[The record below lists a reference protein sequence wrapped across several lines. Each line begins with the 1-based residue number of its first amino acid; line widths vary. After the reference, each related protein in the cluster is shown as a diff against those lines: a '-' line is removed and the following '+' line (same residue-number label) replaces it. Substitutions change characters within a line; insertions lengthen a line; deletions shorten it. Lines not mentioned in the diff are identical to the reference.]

1 MCWAQVKPALKYLTD
16 PKYEHD
22 RPKNTHSSTH
32 DKYFKEQIMSKQQY
46 NLHTKTDYLNR
57 KMFLDPAGP
66 VTIQRFEEVKYKK
79 IADFEATARGFFWQ
93 PEEISLTKDS
103 NDFKDAS
110 DAVKHI
116 FTSNLLRQTAL
127 DSLQGRGPSQIFM
140 PVISLP
146 ELEALVYN
154 WTFFETNIHSKSYS
168 HIIRN
173 IYNVPKDVFN
183 TIHDTKEIVDMA
195 SSVGDYYE
203 ALHMV
208 NCRKQMGETVT
219 EHEHVRAI
227 WMALH
232 ASYALE
238 AFRFMVSFATSL
250 AMVENRIFI
259 GNGNIISLILQDE
272 LLHKGWTAYLI
283 NQVIKED
290 PRFLVAKEE
299 CEQEVYQLYMDVIR
313 EEKAWADYLFNKG
326 PVIGL
331 NANILKDF
339 VDYTA
344 VGALKDIGI
353 KYQGIAPKSTP
364 IPWFN
369 KHTDTS
375 KKQTALQENEST
387 NYVIGVMSE
396 GIDYDALPA
405 L

>member
-1 MCWAQVKPALKYLTD
+1 
-16 PKYEHD
+16 
-22 RPKNTHSSTH
+22 
-32 DKYFKEQIMSKQQY
+32 MSKEQY

-66 VTIQRFEEVKYKK
+66 VTIQRFEETKYRK

-127 DSLQGRGPSQIFM
+127 DSLQGRGPTQVFT
-140 PVISLP
+140 PVCSLP
-146 ELEALVYN
+146 EVEALMYN
-154 WTFFETNIHSKSYS
+154 WGFFETNIHSKSYS

-183 TIHDTKEIVDMA
+183 TIHDTKEIVEMA
-195 SSVGDYYE
+195 SSVGNYYDK
-203 ALHMV
+203 LHV
-208 NCRKQMGETVT
+208 INCRKELGETIP
-219 EHEHVRAI
+219 EMEYIKAI

-250 AMVENRIFI
+250 AMVENKIFI

-283 NQVIKED
+283 NQVIKDD
-290 PRFLVAKEE
+290 PRFAAVKAD
-299 CEQEVYQLYMDVIR
+299 CEAEVYALYIDVIR
-313 EEKAWADYLFNKG
+313 EEKDWATYLFKMG

-331 NANILKDF
+331 NANILRDF
-339 VDYTA
+339 VDFTA

-353 KYQGIAPKSTP
+353 KYQASAPKSTP

-369 KHTDTS
+369 KHVDTS
-375 KKQTALQENEST
+375 KKQTALQESEST
-387 NYVIGVMSE
+387 NYVIGVMGE
-396 GIDYDALPA
+396 NLDYDALPA
-405 L
+405 I

>member
-1 MCWAQVKPALKYLTD
+1 M
-16 PKYEHD
+16 
-22 RPKNTHSSTH
+22 ST
-32 DKYFKEQIMSKQQY
+32 QQY
-46 NLHTKTDYLNR
+46 NLTTKTDYLNR
-57 KMFLDPAGP
+57 KMFLDPQGP

-79 IADFEATARGFFWQ
+79 IADFETTARGFFWV
-93 PEEISLTKDS
+93 PEEISLAKDA

-127 DSLQGRGPSQIFM
+127 DSLQGRGPSQIFT
-140 PVISLP
+140 PVVSLP

-154 WTFFETNIHSKSYS
+154 WTFFETNIHSRSYS

-173 IYNVPKDVFN
+173 IYNVPKEVFN

-195 SSVGDYYE
+195 SSVGKYYDY
-203 ALHMV
+203 LHRL
-208 NCRKQMGETVT
+208 NCRKELNDNGIAVSEE
-219 EHEHVRAI
+219 EHIKSI
-227 WMALH
+227 WLALN

-250 AMVENRIFI
+250 AMVENKIFI

-272 LLHKGWTAYLI
+272 LLHKGWTAWMI
-283 NQVIKED
+283 NQVVKED
-290 PRFLVAKEE
+290 SRFAKAKQE
-299 CEQEVYQLYMDVIR
+299 CEAEVYQLYIDVIR
-313 EEKAWADYLFNKG
+313 EEKEWADYLFKKG

-344 VGALKDIGI
+344 ATGLKEIGI
-353 KYQGIAPKSTP
+353 KYHQPAPKTTP

-369 KHTDTS
+369 KHSDTH

-387 NYVIGVMSE
+387 NYVIGVMSDSIAYE
-396 GIDYDALPA
+396 ELPE

>member
-1 MCWAQVKPALKYLTD
+1 
-16 PKYEHD
+16 
-22 RPKNTHSSTH
+22 
-32 DKYFKEQIMSKQQY
+32 MSKAQY
-46 NLHTKTDYLNR
+46 NLNTKTDYLNR

-79 IADFEATARGFFWQ
+79 VADFETTARGFFWV
-93 PEEISLTKDS
+93 PEEISLTKDAQ
-103 NDFKDAS
+103 DFKDAS

-127 DSLQGRGPSQIFM
+127 DSLQGRGPSQVFT
-140 PVISLP
+140 PVVSLP

-154 WTFFETNIHSKSYS
+154 WTFFETNIHSRSYS

-173 IYNVPKDVFN
+173 IYNVPKEVFN
-183 TIHDTKEIVDMA
+183 TIHDTKEIVEMA
-195 SSVGDYYE
+195 SSVGNYYDS
-203 ALHMV
+203 LHRL
-208 NCRKQMGETVT
+208 NCRKELNDNGIAVSEE
-219 EHEHVRAI
+219 EHIKAI
-227 WMALH
+227 WLALN

-250 AMVENRIFI
+250 AMVENKIFI

-272 LLHKGWTAYLI
+272 VLHKEWTAWLI
-283 NQVIKED
+283 NQVVKED
-290 PRFLVAKEE
+290 ARFARVKEE
-299 CEQEVYQLYMDVIR
+299 CADEVYSMYEDVIR
-313 EEKAWADYLFNKG
+313 EEKAWADYLFKLG

-331 NANILKDF
+331 NANILKEF

-353 KYQGIAPKSTP
+353 KYQSSAPKTTP

-369 KHTDTS
+369 KHSDTS

-387 NYVIGVMSE
+387 NYVIGVMGE
-396 GIDYDALPA
+396 NVDYDELPE

>member
-1 MCWAQVKPALKYLTD
+1 
-16 PKYEHD
+16 
-22 RPKNTHSSTH
+22 
-32 DKYFKEQIMSKQQY
+32 MSKEQY
-46 NLHTKTDYLNR
+46 NLNIKTDYLNR

-66 VTIQRFEEVKYKK
+66 VTIQRFEEVKYNK
-79 IADFEATARGFFWQ
+79 IADFEKTARGFFWV
-93 PEEISLTKDS
+93 PEEVSLTKDAA
-103 NDFKDAS
+103 DFKESS

-127 DSLQGRGPSQIFM
+127 DSLQGRGPSQIFT
-140 PVISLP
+140 PVVSLP

-154 WTFFETNIHSKSYS
+154 WTFFETNIHSRSYS

-173 IYNVPKDVFN
+173 IYNVPKEVFN

-195 SSVGDYYE
+195 SSIGKYYDELHYINCQKEIGE
-203 ALHMV
+203 AVPEEAHI
-208 NCRKQMGETVT
+208 K
-219 EHEHVRAI
+219 AI
-227 WMALH
+227 YLALH

-250 AMVENRIFI
+250 AMVENKIFI

-272 LLHKGWTAYLI
+272 LLHKGWTAFLI
-283 NQVIKED
+283 NQVVKED
-290 PRFLVAKEE
+290 PRFAKVAQECQEE
-299 CEQEVYQLYMDVIR
+299 VIQIYKDVIA
-313 EEKAWADYLFNKG
+313 EEKAWADYLFMKG

-331 NANILKDF
+331 NANILREF

-353 KYQGIAPKSTP
+353 KYWAPAPKSTP

-369 KHTDTS
+369 KHSDTS
-375 KKQTALQENEST
+375 KKQSALQETEST
-387 NYVIGVMSE
+387 SYVIGVMTDTL
-396 GIDYDALPA
+396 DYDALPS

>member
-1 MCWAQVKPALKYLTD
+1 
-16 PKYEHD
+16 
-22 RPKNTHSSTH
+22 
-32 DKYFKEQIMSKQQY
+32 MSKQQY
-46 NLHTKTDYLNR
+46 NLNTKTDYLNR

-66 VTIQRFEEVKYKK
+66 VTIQRFEEVKYNKLVK
-79 IADFEATARGFFWQ
+79 FEQEARGFFWI
-93 PEEISLTKDS
+93 PEEVSLTKDA

-110 DAVKHI
+110 DTVKHI

-127 DSLQGRGPSQIFM
+127 DSLQGRGPAQVFT
-140 PVISLP
+140 PVVGIP
-146 ELEALVYN
+146 ELEALMYN
-154 WTFFETNIHSKSYS
+154 WSFFETNIHSRSYS

-195 SSVGDYYE
+195 SSVGNYYD
-203 ALHMV
+203 ALHV
-208 NCRKQMGETVT
+208 INCRKEAGELIT
-219 EHEHVRAI
+219 ESEHIRAI
-227 WMALH
+227 WLALN

-272 LLHKGWTAYLI
+272 ILHKDWTAWII
-283 NQVIKED
+283 NQVAKED
-290 PRFLVAKEE
+290 PRFAAAKTE
-299 CEQEVYQLYMDVIR
+299 CEAEVYQLYLDVIR
-313 EEKAWADYLFNKG
+313 EEKAWADYLFQKG

-331 NANILKDF
+331 NANILRDF

-344 VGALKDIGI
+344 ANALKEIGI
-353 KYQGIAPKSTP
+353 KYLEPAPRSTP
-364 IPWFN
+364 IPWFM
-369 KHTDTS
+369 KHVDTS

-387 NYVIGVMSE
+387 NYVIGVM
-396 GIDYDALPA
+396 GDAIDYEELPN

>member
-1 MCWAQVKPALKYLTD
+1 
-16 PKYEHD
+16 
-22 RPKNTHSSTH
+22 
-32 DKYFKEQIMSKQQY
+32 MSKAQY
-46 NLHTKTDYLNR
+46 NLNLKTDYLNR

-103 NDFKDAS
+103 SDFKDAS

-195 SSVGDYYE
+195 SSVGNYYE
-203 ALHMV
+203 ALHV
-208 NCRKQMGETVT
+208 INCRKQLGETIPEK
-219 EHEHVRAI
+219 EHIKAI

-250 AMVENRIFI
+250 AMVENKIFI

-283 NQVIKED
+283 NQVVKED
-290 PRFLVAKEE
+290 SRFAAVKTE
-299 CEQEVYQLYMDVIR
+299 CEAEVYALYADVIR
-313 EEKAWADYLFNKG
+313 EEKDWATYLFKMG

-331 NANILKDF
+331 NANILKEF

-344 VGALKDIGI
+344 LNALKDIGI
-353 KYQGIAPKSTP
+353 RYTEPAPKSNP
-364 IPWFN
+364 IPWFM
-369 KHTDTS
+369 KHSDTH

-396 GIDYDALPA
+396 SVDYDSLPTI
-405 L
+405 

>member
-1 MCWAQVKPALKYLTD
+1 LHQEIIK
-16 PKYEHD
+16 
-22 RPKNTHSSTH
+22 
-32 DKYFKEQIMSKQQY
+32 MSKQQY
-46 NLHTKTDYLNR
+46 NLTTKTDYLGR

-79 IADFEATARGFFWQ
+79 IADFDATARGFFWQ
-93 PEEISLTKDS
+93 PEEISLTKDA
-103 NDFKDAS
+103 NDFKEAS

-127 DSLQGRGPSQIFM
+127 DSLQGRGPTQVFT
-140 PVISLP
+140 PVCSLP
-146 ELEALVYN
+146 EVEALMYN
-154 WTFFETNIHSKSYS
+154 WGFFETNIHSKSYS

-183 TIHDTKEIVDMA
+183 TIHDTQEIISMA
-195 SSVGDYYE
+195 SSVGKYYDD
-203 ALHMV
+203 LHKL
-208 NCRKQMGETVT
+208 NCIKEISNDEVGYVS
-219 EHEHVRAI
+219 EHDHIKAI
-227 WMALH
+227 WMALN

-250 AMVENRIFI
+250 AMVENKIFI

-283 NQVIKED
+283 NQVVKED
-290 PRFLVAKEE
+290 PRFAQAKIE
-299 CEQEVYQLYMDVIR
+299 CEAEVYQLYMDVIR
-313 EEKAWADYLFNKG
+313 EEKDWATYLFKMG

-344 VGALKDIGI
+344 MGALKDIGI
-353 KYQGIAPKSTP
+353 KYIANAPKSTP

-369 KHTDTS
+369 KHVDTS

-387 NYVIGVMSE
+387 NYVIGIMSE
-396 GIDYDALPA
+396 TLDYDALPS

>member
-1 MCWAQVKPALKYLTD
+1 
-16 PKYEHD
+16 
-22 RPKNTHSSTH
+22 
-32 DKYFKEQIMSKQQY
+32 MSKAQY
-46 NLHTKTDYLNR
+46 NLNTKTDYLNR

-66 VTIQRFEEVKYKK
+66 VTIQRFEEVKYNK
-79 IADFEATARGFFWQ
+79 IANFETTARGFFWV
-93 PEEISLTKDS
+93 PEEISLTKDAG
-103 NDFKDAS
+103 DFKDAS

-127 DSLQGRGPSQIFM
+127 DSLQGRAPSQVFT
-140 PVISLP
+140 PVCSLP
-146 ELEALVYN
+146 ELEALIYN
-154 WTFFETNIHSKSYS
+154 WTFFETNIHSRSYS

-195 SSVGDYYE
+195 SSVGDYYDK
-203 ALHMV
+203 LHV
-208 NCRKQMGETVT
+208 INCRKEIGEDVT
-219 EHEHVRAI
+219 EKEHVKAI

-250 AMVENRIFI
+250 AMVENKIFM
-259 GNGNIISLILQDE
+259 GNGNIIQLILQDE
-272 LLHKGWTAYLI
+272 LLHKGWTAFLI
-283 NQVIKED
+283 NQVVKED
-290 PRFLVAKEE
+290 PRFTAVKSE
-299 CEQEVYQLYMDVIR
+299 CEQEVYELYLDVIR

-339 VDYTA
+339 VDYT
-344 VGALKDIGI
+344 VTGALKDIGI
-353 KYQGIAPKSTP
+353 KYHNPAPKSTP

-369 KHTDTS
+369 KHVDTS
-375 KKQTALQENEST
+375 KKQTALQESEST
-387 NYVIGVMSE
+387 NYVIGVMSDA
-396 GIDYDALPA
+396 IDYDALPA

>member
-1 MCWAQVKPALKYLTD
+1 
-16 PKYEHD
+16 
-22 RPKNTHSSTH
+22 
-32 DKYFKEQIMSKQQY
+32 MSKQQY
-46 NLHTKTDYLNR
+46 NLTTKTDYLSR

-79 IADFEATARGFFWQ
+79 IADFDSTARGFFWQ
-93 PEEISLTKDS
+93 PEEISLTKDA
-103 NDFKDAS
+103 NDFKEAS

-127 DSLQGRGPSQIFM
+127 DSLQGRGPTQVFT
-140 PVISLP
+140 PVCSLP
-146 ELEALVYN
+146 EVEALMYN
-154 WTFFETNIHSKSYS
+154 WGFFETNIHSKSYS

-195 SSVGDYYE
+195 SSVGNYYDK
-203 ALHMV
+203 LHV
-208 NCRKQMGETVT
+208 INCRKELGMEVT
-219 EHEHVRAI
+219 EKEHVKAV
-227 WMALH
+227 WLALH

-250 AMVENRIFI
+250 AMVENKIFI

-272 LLHKGWTAYLI
+272 LLHKGWTAYMI
-283 NQVIKED
+283 NQVVKED
-290 PRFLVAKEE
+290 TRFAEAKQE
-299 CEQEVYQLYMDVIR
+299 CEAEVYQLYIDVIR
-313 EEKAWADYLFNKG
+313 EEKEWADYLFKKG

-331 NANILKDF
+331 NANILRDF

-353 KYQGIAPKSTP
+353 KYNTPSPKSTP

-387 NYVIGVMSE
+387 NYVIGIMGE
-396 GIDYDALPA
+396 GIDYDALPV

>member
-1 MCWAQVKPALKYLTD
+1 
-16 PKYEHD
+16 
-22 RPKNTHSSTH
+22 
-32 DKYFKEQIMSKQQY
+32 MSQAQY
-46 NLHTKTDYLNR
+46 NLNTKTDYLNR

-66 VTIQRFEEVKYKK
+66 VTIQRFEEVKYPK
-79 IADFEATARGFFWQ
+79 IAKFEETARGFFWQ
-93 PEEISLTKDS
+93 PEEISLSKDAT
-103 NDFKDAS
+103 DFKDAS

-127 DSLQGRGPSQIFM
+127 DSLQGRGPTQVFM

-183 TIHDTKEIVDMA
+183 TIHDTQEIIDMA
-195 SSVGDYYE
+195 SSVGNYYE
-203 ALHMV
+203 KLHQL
-208 NCRKQMGETVT
+208 NCFKEVSPGTVS
-219 EHEHVRAI
+219 EESHIKAI

-250 AMVENRIFI
+250 AMVENKIFI

-272 LLHKGWTAYLI
+272 LLHKGWTAYII

-290 PRFLVAKEE
+290 SRFAAIKAE
-299 CEQEVYQLYMDVIR
+299 CETEVYQLYVDVIR

-331 NANILKDF
+331 NAAVLKDF

-344 VGALKDIGI
+344 VSALKEIGI
-353 KYQGIAPKSTP
+353 KYQSSAPKSTP

-369 KHTDTS
+369 KHVDTS

-387 NYVIGVMSE
+387 NYVIGVMSDS
-396 GIDYDALPA
+396 IDYDQLPN

>member
-1 MCWAQVKPALKYLTD
+1 
-16 PKYEHD
+16 
-22 RPKNTHSSTH
+22 
-32 DKYFKEQIMSKQQY
+32 MSKAQY
-46 NLHTKTDYLNR
+46 NLNTKTDYLNR
-57 KMFLDPAGP
+57 KMFLDPQGP
-66 VTIQRFEEVKYKK
+66 VTIQRFEEVKYNKLVK
-79 IADFEATARGFFWQ
+79 YEQTARGFFWV
-93 PEEISLTKDS
+93 PEEVSLTKDA

-127 DSLQGRGPSQIFM
+127 DSLQGRGPSQIFT

-154 WTFFETNIHSKSYS
+154 WTFFETNIHSRSYS

-173 IYNVPKDVFN
+173 IYNVPKEVFN
-183 TIHDTKEIVDMA
+183 TIHETKEIVDMA
-195 SSVGDYYE
+195 SSVGKYYDD
-203 ALHMV
+203 LHKM
-208 NCRKQMGETVT
+208 NCQKEIGEMLVSEKDHIKT
-219 EHEHVRAI
+219 I
-227 WMALH
+227 WLALH

-250 AMVENRIFI
+250 AMVENKIFI

-272 LLHKGWTAYLI
+272 ILHKEWTGFLI
-283 NQVIKED
+283 NQVVKED
-290 PRFLVAKEE
+290 PRFAKAKQE
-299 CEQEVYQLYMDVIR
+299 CESEVLQIYQDVIR
-313 EEKAWADYLFNKG
+313 EEKEWADYLFKKG

-344 VGALKDIGI
+344 MDALKHIGI
-353 KYQGIAPKSTP
+353 KYWNSAPKTTP

-369 KHTDTS
+369 KHTETS

-387 NYVIGVMSE
+387 NYVIGVMSDS
-396 GIDYDALPA
+396 IDYESLPNI
-405 L
+405 

>member
-1 MCWAQVKPALKYLTD
+1 
-16 PKYEHD
+16 
-22 RPKNTHSSTH
+22 
-32 DKYFKEQIMSKQQY
+32 MSKQQY
-46 NLHTKTDYLNR
+46 NLNTKTDYMNR
-57 KMFLDPAGP
+57 KMFLDPEGP
-66 VTIQRFEEVKYKK
+66 VTVQRFEEVKYNKLQK
-79 IADFEATARGFFWQ
+79 IEQTARGFFWV
-93 PEEISLTKDS
+93 PEEISLSKDA

-127 DSLQGRGPSQIFM
+127 DSIQGRGPAQVFT
-140 PVISLP
+140 PVVSLP
-146 ELEALVYN
+146 ELEALMYN
-154 WTFFETNIHSKSYS
+154 WSFFETNIHSRSYS

-183 TIHDTKEIVDMA
+183 TIHDTKEIIDMA
-195 SSVGDYYE
+195 SSVGNYYDN
-203 ALHMV
+203 LHQI
-208 NCRKQMGETVT
+208 NCHKEIGESIP
-219 EHEHVRAI
+219 EKMHIRAI
-227 WMALH
+227 WLALN

-250 AMVENRIFI
+250 AMVENKIFI

-272 LLHKGWTAYLI
+272 LLHKEWTAWMI
-283 NQVIKED
+283 NQVVKED
-290 PRFLVAKEE
+290 SRFAQAKQD
-299 CEQEVYQLYMDVIR
+299 CEQEVYDMYMDVIR
-313 EEKAWADYLFNKG
+313 EEKDWATYLFKMG

-344 VGALKDIGI
+344 TNALKEIGI
-353 KYQGIAPKSTP
+353 KYLSSAPKSTP

-369 KHTDTS
+369 KHSDTS

-387 NYVIGVMSE
+387 NYVIGIMSE
-396 GIDYDALPA
+396 ALDYAQLPQ

>member
-1 MCWAQVKPALKYLTD
+1 M
-16 PKYEHD
+16 
-22 RPKNTHSSTH
+22 S
-32 DKYFKEQIMSKQQY
+32 KEQY
-46 NLHTKTDYLNR
+46 DLTTKTDYLNR

-66 VTIQRFEEVKYKK
+66 VTIQRFEEVKYDK
-79 IADFEATARGFFWQ
+79 IANFEETARGFFWI

-103 NDFKDAS
+103 SDFKDAS

-127 DSLQGRGPSQIFM
+127 DSLQGRGPAQVFT
-140 PVISLP
+140 PVASLP
-146 ELEALVYN
+146 ELEALCYN
-154 WTFFETNIHSKSYS
+154 WSFFETNIHSRSYS

-173 IYNVPKDVFN
+173 IYNVPKDIFN
-183 TIHDTKEIVDMA
+183 TIHDTKEIADMA
-195 SSVGDYYE
+195 SSVGEYYD
-203 ALHMV
+203 ALHV
-208 NCRKQMGETVT
+208 LNCKKELGHKVD
-219 EHEHVRAI
+219 EHKHLTAI

-238 AFRFMVSFATSL
+238 ALRFMVSFATSL
-250 AMVENRIFI
+250 AMVENRIFM

-272 LLHKGWTAYLI
+272 LLHKGWTAFLI
-283 NQVIKED
+283 NQVVKED
-290 PRFLVAKEE
+290 DRFHSIQDE
-299 CEQEVYQLYMDVIR
+299 CKDEVYQLYMDVIR
-313 EEKAWADYLFNKG
+313 EEKEWADYLFQKG

-344 VGALKDIGI
+344 LESLKAIGI
-353 KYQGIAPKSTP
+353 KYNESAPRVSP

-369 KHTDTS
+369 KHSDTS

-396 GIDYDALPA
+396 SLNYDDLPELA
-405 L
+405 

>member
-1 MCWAQVKPALKYLTD
+1 
-16 PKYEHD
+16 
-22 RPKNTHSSTH
+22 
-32 DKYFKEQIMSKQQY
+32 
-46 NLHTKTDYLNR
+46 
-57 KMFLDPAGP
+57 MFLDPAGP

-79 IADFEATARGFFWQ
+79 IADFETTARGFYWV
-93 PEEISLTKDS
+93 PEEISLSKDA

-127 DSLQGRGPSQIFM
+127 DSLQGRGPSQVFA

-146 ELEALVYN
+146 ELEALIYN
-154 WTFFETNIHSKSYS
+154 WTFFETNIHSRSYS

-173 IYNVPKDVFN
+173 IYNVPKEVFN

-195 SSVGDYYE
+195 SSVGKYYDD
-203 ALHMV
+203 LHV
-208 NCRKQMGETVT
+208 INCRKEIGEIIS
-219 EHEHVRAI
+219 EKEHVKAI
-227 WMALH
+227 YLALH

-250 AMVENRIFI
+250 AMVENKIFI

-283 NQVIKED
+283 NQVVKED
-290 PRFLVAKEE
+290 DRFARAKDE
-299 CEQEVYQLYMDVIR
+299 CADEVYKLYLEVIR
-313 EEKAWADYLFNKG
+313 EEKEWAEYLFKKG

-331 NANILKDF
+331 NANILKEF

-344 VGALKDIGI
+344 ATALKEIGI
-353 KYQGIAPKSTP
+353 KYSQPYPKSTP

-369 KHTDTS
+369 KHSDTS

-387 NYVIGVMSE
+387 NYVIGVMSDSL
-396 GIDYDALPA
+396 DYEALPEV
-405 L
+405 

>member
-1 MCWAQVKPALKYLTD
+1 
-16 PKYEHD
+16 
-22 RPKNTHSSTH
+22 
-32 DKYFKEQIMSKQQY
+32 MSKAQY
-46 NLHTKTDYLNR
+46 NLTQKTDYLNR

-93 PEEISLTKDS
+93 PEEVSLTKDS
-103 NDFKDAS
+103 NDFKEAS

-127 DSLQGRGPSQIFM
+127 DSLQGRGPSQIFT
-140 PVISLP
+140 PVVSLP

-154 WTFFETNIHSKSYS
+154 WTFYETNIHSKSYS

-183 TIHDTKEIVDMA
+183 TIHDTKEIVEMA
-195 SSVGDYYE
+195 SSVGKYYDE
-203 ALHMV
+203 LHII
-208 NCRKQMGETVT
+208 NCRKEIGEKISEK
-219 EHEHVRAI
+219 EHIKAI
-227 WMALH
+227 WLALH

-250 AMVENRIFI
+250 AMVENKIFI

-272 LLHKGWTAYLI
+272 LLHKGWTAYII

-290 PRFLVAKEE
+290 ERFVQAKQE
-299 CEQEVYQLYMDVIR
+299 CEAEVYALYMDVIR
-313 EEKAWADYLFNKG
+313 EEKQWADYLFNKG

-344 VGALKDIGI
+344 VDALKQIGI
-353 KYQGIAPKSTP
+353 KYQASAPKSTP

-369 KHTDTS
+369 KHTNS
-375 KKQTALQENEST
+375 SSKQTALQESEST
-387 NYVIGVMSE
+387 SYVIGVMTSE
-396 GIDYDALPA
+396 VNYDELPN